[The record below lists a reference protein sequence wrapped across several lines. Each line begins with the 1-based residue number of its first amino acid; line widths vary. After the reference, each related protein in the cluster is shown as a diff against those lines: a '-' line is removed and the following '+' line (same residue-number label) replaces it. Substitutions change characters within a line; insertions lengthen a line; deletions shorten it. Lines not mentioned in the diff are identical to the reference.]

1 MHKVFLTDSQR
12 TSNVC
17 ATYVYRI
24 STYSAFAWR
33 TGNLLSV
40 FKTYAERT
48 RNVFITYGKRI
59 CQCSR
64 VQLHIRA
71 ISECNAPV

>member
-1 MHKVFLTDSQR
+1 MHNVFLTDRQR

-17 ATYVYRI
+17 ATYVLSI

-48 RNVFITYGKRI
+48 RNVFITSASVLGFNYI
-59 CQCSR
+59 HMSY
-64 VQLHIRA
+64 
-71 ISECNAPV
+71 N